1 MFQCEFDAEKM
12 GYLTHEIDVADSRK
26 QSLKLV
32 FNCIIQTEVDDVIYI
47 YPNINWW
54 ETWYKRAHKKARRS
68 R

>member
-1 MFQCEFDAEKM
+1 MFPCKFDAKKM
-12 GYLTHEIDVADSRK
+12 RYLTHETNVADRRK
-26 QSLKLV
+26 QS
-32 FNCIIQTEVDDVIYI
+32 FNCITWTEVDDVIYI